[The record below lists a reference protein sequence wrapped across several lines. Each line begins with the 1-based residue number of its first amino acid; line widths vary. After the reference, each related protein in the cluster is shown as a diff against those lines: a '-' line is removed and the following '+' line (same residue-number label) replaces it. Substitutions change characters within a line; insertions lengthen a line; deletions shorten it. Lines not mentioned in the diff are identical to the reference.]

1 MQSGCGLVA
10 SPKGGLTAYV
20 DLYTIRR
27 KGDLVKIWELWD
39 YKTIKTM
46 AGNSFLS
53 IKAQRQY
60 DCAEERYQRLTFTEF
75 SGNMGSGTA
84 ILATPTNKNG
94 NQSRQ
99 IVLIKL
105 SGKLH
110 ATRSDRAAPLYF
122 VTFLLYTCQHLP
134 NYSPSGISPTL
145 GSKYRRNFDT
155 LHFETSLTTEIIIF
169 SFIRK

>member
-1 MQSGCGLVA
+1 MIRLLLIILLFLNSVPAYAEWVRVGGIAQR
-10 SPKGGLTAYV
+10 GLTAYV

-84 ILATPTNKNG
+84 IFSDSTEQKWEPVAPDSIDQALWEVACNK
-94 NQSRQ
+94 
-99 IVLIKL
+99 K
-105 SGKLH
+105 
-110 ATRSDRAAPLYF
+110 
-122 VTFLLYTCQHLP
+122 
-134 NYSPSGISPTL
+134 
-145 GSKYRRNFDT
+145 
-155 LHFETSLTTEIIIF
+155 
-169 SFIRK
+169 